1 MIYYTAGRLTMQYW
15 LEAGQERFLSLLTF
29 LVFCTHWLILKS
41 IISQSWPDTA
51 IRLTSLVSI
60 CRAGQYLFYRQFIS
74 AKKEG
79 GIIFSCGLLIFTS
92 RTYIKHT
99 HYLPGG
105 GGGGG
110 GCYLHLSKAIWG
122 RLCWDLTYVN
132 WYILRQ
138 HNRGNL
144 RDLQHEGKEVT

>member
-1 MIYYTAGRLTMQYW
+1 M
-15 LEAGQERFLSLLTF
+15 
-29 LVFCTHWLILKS
+29 
-41 IISQSWPDTA
+41 
-51 IRLTSLVSI
+51 SI

-110 GCYLHLSKAIWG
+110 AATYIYQKLFEAGCVG
-122 RLCWDLTYVN
+122 T
-132 WYILRQ
+132 
-138 HNRGNL
+138 
-144 RDLQHEGKEVT
+144 

>member
-1 MIYYTAGRLTMQYW
+1 MQYW
-15 LEAGQERFLSLLTF
+15 LEAGQERLLSLLTL
-29 LVFCTHWLILKS
+29 LVVSTHWLILKF

-51 IRLTSLVSI
+51 IRLISLVSI

-99 HYLPGG
+99 HYLPG
-105 GGGGG
+105 
-110 GCYLHLSKAIWG
+110 CYLHLSKAIWG
-122 RLCWDLTYVN
+122 RLCGDVTYVN

-144 RDLQHEGKEVT
+144 RDLQHDGKEVT